1 MADKKKDEKPEDGLE
16 EKKSGGINIKL
27 AVPILIVQM
36 IAAYFL
42 ASFVIVPMFFG
53 PAQAEAAE
61 EAEEDDSPEFGL
73 IYKVEDVIVNPAE
86 SKGAQF
92 LIMNIGLEVKE
103 DGDLSE
109 LETKD
114 PKLRDILIST
124 ISAKTIDKLDGADD
138 KENLRL
144 EIKKKTS
151 KLLPKNHLK
160 NVYFTN
166 YIIQ

>member
-1 MADKKKDEKPEDGLE
+1 MADKNKDEKPEDGQDA
-16 EKKSGGINIKL
+16 KKSGGINIKL

-42 ASFVIVPMFFG
+42 ASFVIVPMFFN

-61 EAEEDDSPEFGL
+61 EAEEDSPEFGL

-103 DGDLSE
+103 EGDLSE

-114 PKLRDILIST
+114 PKLRDLLIST

-144 EIKKKTS
+144 EIKQKIS
-151 KLLPKNHLK
+151 KLLPKKHLK